1 MKFTPAKTLALV
13 ALALPMIASAQVTAN
28 VSLTSNYK
36 FRGQDQEQS
45 RTSTF
50 KPALQG
56 GFDYAHES
64 GFYVGNW
71 NSSVS
76 WGNATL
82 ESDIYGGYKFKLGAF
97 DADVG
102 LLAYIY
108 PGATANNTTE
118 LYGALT
124 YGPFTAKYS
133 HTISKDYFNLA
144 GAKGGSGLSGRGTG
158 YFNFA
163 YAQEIAPKT
172 TLKASVGYTRLTSD
186 IRTLAAT
193 TYPNY
198 WDYSVGAAYDLGN
211 GFSLSGAFVGAN
223 KKTSYTY
230 GVDASKSI
238 NKNTLVVTLTKS
250 M

>member
-1 MKFTPAKTLALV
+1 M
-13 ALALPMIASAQVTAN
+13 
-28 VSLTSNYK
+28 
-36 FRGQDQEQS
+36 GQDQEQS

-133 HTISKDYFNLA
+133 HDLQGLLQPGWRQGWLRSV
-144 GAKGGSGLSGRGTG
+144 GSRLG

-186 IRTLAAT
+186 IPQPGRHHL
-193 TYPNY
+193 PQL
-198 WDYSVGAAYDLGN
+198 LGLQR
-211 GFSLSGAFVGAN
+211 GRRL
-223 KKTSYTY
+223 
-230 GVDASKSI
+230 
-238 NKNTLVVTLTKS
+238 
-250 M
+250 